1 MHVVCYN
8 TILGARARSGAPPL
22 PPLLLWL
29 SVTTPPP
36 RREHAHE
43 GATLLPAPLLR
54 LGAPAPL

>member
-29 SVTTPPP
+29 SVNTPPP

-43 GATLLPAPLLR
+43 GASLLPAPL
-54 LGAPAPL
+54 